1 MNHEN
6 IYEKGFIKLS
16 KNILEWQ
23 WYTDPNVTRLYIH
36 ILLKVNFKQKNWKGI
51 DIKIGEFITSVDK
64 LHIEL
69 NLSVQTIRTAL
80 KKLEKSEY
88 IEVRPTSQYSL
99 IKLRDSDVFILEDNY
114 SNKQN
119 NKQKTNEQQI
129 SNNQT
134 TTTNK
139 EKKEKN
145 IKDKKEVFQAEL
157 DKHKNDFSSEVLI
170 SFFNYWTEE
179 TKNNGRLRFED
190 QKFWN
195 LSTRLSSWTNFKK
208 TENKKTFN
216 RSRNHGRI

>member
-1 MNHEN
+1 MDREN

-36 ILLKVNFKQKNWKGI
+36 ILLKVNFKHNNWKGI
-51 DIKIGEFITSVDK
+51 EIKIGEFITSVDK
-64 LHIEL
+64 LHVEL
-69 NLSVQTIRTAL
+69 NLSIQTIRTAL
-80 KKLEKSEY
+80 KKLEKTGY

-99 IKLRDSDVFILEDNY
+99 IKLIDSDVFILEDNY
-114 SNKQN
+114 SNKQI
-119 NKQKTNEQQI
+119 NKQKTNEQQS

-145 IKDKKEVFQAEL
+145 TIEKKELFQAEL
-157 DKHKNDFSSEVLI
+157 DKHKNNFSSEVLI

-179 TKNNGRLRFED
+179 NKHTRRLRFED
-190 QKFWN
+190 EKFWN
-195 LSTRLSSWTNFKK
+195 LKSRLSNWKFYNNT
-208 TENKKTFN
+208 NKKGVSFLKN
-216 RSRNHGRI
+216 R